1 MERGEHKI
9 SYVRKPFAKRS
20 FMAAILTGAASFL
33 GILGVYLAVAG
44 NGSLSGNILIT
55 ALERGGVFSQLFP
68 EQGKQ
73 AR

>member
-1 MERGEHKI
+1 METKQKNMT
-9 SYVRKPFAKRS
+9 RK
-20 FMAAILTGAASFL
+20 
-33 GILGVYLAVAG
+33 LAVEG